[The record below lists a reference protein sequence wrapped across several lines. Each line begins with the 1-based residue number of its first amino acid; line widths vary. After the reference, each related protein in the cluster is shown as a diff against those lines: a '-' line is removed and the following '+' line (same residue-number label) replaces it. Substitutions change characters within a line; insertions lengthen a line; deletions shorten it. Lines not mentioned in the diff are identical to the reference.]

1 LTKVITKSPVTE
13 IQSVVGVVDK
23 EGGGTKAGGG
33 GCTDIPNAKTSV
45 VSLKAQHPLQKQHQK
60 QQLGGAGAGVGACT
74 GGKGGKGDE
83 SGNSVE
89 ANSRTTTSSHMH
101 DVEPKMLKGP
111 PYICCVE
118 GCGKSYELAS
128 GHSAHEKVVLKMF
141 YSEV

>member
-1 LTKVITKSPVTE
+1 MGDAE
-13 IQSVVGVVDK
+13 K
-23 EGGGTKAGGG
+23 EGRGTKARAG
-33 GCTDIPNAKTSV
+33 GCTDVTTAKTSF

-60 QQLGGAGAGVGACT
+60 QQSGGAGAGGGACN
-74 GGKGGKGDE
+74 GGRGGKGDE

-89 ANSRTTTSSHMH
+89 TNSRTTTSSHMH
-101 DVEPKMLKGP
+101 DVEPKTLEGP